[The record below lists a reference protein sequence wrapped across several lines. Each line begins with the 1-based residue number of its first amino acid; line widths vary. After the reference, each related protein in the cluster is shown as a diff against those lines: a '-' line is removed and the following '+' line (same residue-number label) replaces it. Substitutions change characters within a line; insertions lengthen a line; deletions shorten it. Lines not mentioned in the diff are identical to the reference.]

1 MLLTFYGKTRCLS
14 QEDVELLCNQL
25 PGGDALRINLE
36 NALATLPLPGS
47 GSGPGVGPVL
57 YPSDYEPVIN
67 AIQSV
72 RQTGVSISA
81 DLAGLQTDLE
91 YAQNPAAD
99 PNAPLLNDSDG
110 QRSQTLPLG
119 GDGYQIE
126 PPTPRD

>member
-57 YPSDYEPVIN
+57 DPSDYEPVIK

-72 RQTGVSISA
+72 RQTGVNISA
-81 DLAGLQTDLE
+81 DLAGLQADLE
-91 YAQNPAAD
+91 SAQDPAAD
-99 PNAPLLNDSDG
+99 PNDSG
-110 QRSQTLPLG
+110 GPERQILPLG

>member
-36 NALATLPLPGS
+36 NALATLPLPGT

-57 YPSDYEPVIN
+57 DPIDYEPVIK

-72 RQTGVSISA
+72 RQTGVNISA

-91 YAQNPAAD
+91 SAQDPAAD
-99 PNAPLLNDSDG
+99 PNDSDG
-110 QRSQTLPLG
+110 PERQILPLG

>member
-57 YPSDYEPVIN
+57 YPSDYEPVIT

-91 YAQNPAAD
+91 RAQDPAAD
-99 PNAPLLNDSDG
+99 PNEPILNDSEG
-110 QRSQTLPLG
+110 QSQSLPLG

>member
-1 MLLTFYGKTRCLS
+1 MSAMLLTFYGKTRCLS
-14 QEDVELLCNQL
+14 QEDVELLCHEL

-57 YPSDYEPVIN
+57 DPSDYQPVLR

-72 RQTGVSISA
+72 RQTGVNISA

-91 YAQNPAAD
+91 SAQDPAAYPND
-99 PNAPLLNDSDG
+99 PDG
-110 QRSQTLPLG
+110 PERQILPLG

>member
-1 MLLTFYGKTRCLS
+1 MSLTFYGKTRCLS

-36 NALATLPLPGS
+36 KALASLPLPGG
-47 GSGPGVGPVL
+47 GSGPGVGHVL
-57 YPSDYEPVIN
+57 DPTDYEPVIK

-72 RQTGVSISA
+72 RQTGVSIST

-91 YAQNPAAD
+91 CAQDPAAD
-99 PNAPLLNDSDG
+99 PTAPPLNDSDSP
-110 QRSQTLPLG
+110 QSQTLPLG

-126 PPTPRD
+126 PPTPRG